1 MSLVLDAALLP
12 PNNAFTH
19 SMLNHV
25 FTLWFE
31 LGLVNF
37 NDHWLL
43 LLSWTLLLALLIGQL
58 SLRMQRMLVRRED
71 FLLRTWDG
79 LLFHF

>member
-12 PNNAFTH
+12 LNHAFTH

-37 NDHWLL
+37 NDYWLL
-43 LLSWTLLLALLIGQL
+43 LLSWTLLLTLLIGQL